1 MGNFSIFESSYT
13 YRDYLGGNKKMKH
26 GLILITLSM
35 LLAACS
41 SEDVSQR
48 KVDTA
53 DELSPQIITLEPTK
67 MITEEEMKESNQS
80 IQMINSENNDNV
92 ETQSPLVSSPQT
104 REAKENEI
112 QTPTQEPMEPEE
124 TPAEDYI

>member
-1 MGNFSIFESSYT
+1 
-13 YRDYLGGNKKMKH
+13 MKH

-53 DELSPQIITLEPTK
+53 DELSPQIITLESTK
-67 MITEEEMKESNQS
+67 MITEEEMKESNQD
-80 IQMINSENNDNV
+80 IRMINSENNENV
-92 ETQSPLVSSPQT
+92 ETQSPLVISSQT
-104 REAKENEI
+104 SRRKGK
-112 QTPTQEPMEPEE
+112 
-124 TPAEDYI
+124 